1 MCRRHVTPPPI
12 ADEDDDD
19 DSESDDDDDDDDPVL
34 LFTMDDDGGAGRDG
48 ILAFAHQLARQAAFL
63 LQASNVLLA
72 SLLQSTSRGGGGAD
86 ILSFANQLARQAGA
100 FLQDSNDILAS
111 LLQST
116 SRGAAAGAAA
126 ASDEA
131 IQALKDVGGGDV
143 DGGGQKLDCAICLN
157 HDDPSASAAAG
168 WKEMPCG
175 HRFHGGCLE
184 KWLRMHGT
192 CPMCRHQMPAAE
204 VVEGAASEVTTS
216 ESLLLIARVRRSGD
230 GGNEEEHYHYNLYE
244 IRVQYSTN
252 VEINP

>member
-1 MCRRHVTPPPI
+1 
-12 ADEDDDD
+12 
-19 DSESDDDDDDDDPVL
+19 
-34 LFTMDDDGGAGRDG
+34 MDDDGGAGRDG

-63 LQASNVLLA
+63 LQASNDLLA

-216 ESLLLIARVRRSGD
+216 EPLLLIARVRRSGD
-230 GGNEEEHYHYNLYE
+230 GGNEEEHYHYYLYE